1 MSMKYWA
8 AGATAILA
16 LSACTP
22 SSETPV
28 TPELETSG
36 TSKAGD
42 AVLDGY
48 MAFANDSYA
57 DLSQGEADLSGLL
70 AALPDYARVTWQTKS
85 YDAGSGATVF
95 EGLSVGFGETGA
107 FGLNFETAKLW
118 GFDDSLLIA
127 RLNGE
132 RLTES
137 GPLLTRMEG
146 TNVTYFGLALAL
158 NDMFEAT
165 LNQLDSDLPDGFEFG
180 FDKLESQT
188 DRFVLSG
195 VTLRPWEL
203 TPLPAEMLTDL
214 DDDIPE
220 AVVDLVHNG
229 QWLIA
234 LGRSLSLEKSVS
246 IGAEVAMDMRQPGA
260 EMSALYSVDF
270 AAAENMQGFDIG
282 SNISRGYAATQSS
295 TYTDAMTPGEVI
307 TFSGFPAGFAMSQTE
322 TYGESSIRDLRLD
335 TLMGFLAR
343 SELPGMTERD
353 LLSLGTWRVTDY
365 VSQLNEKDILTA
377 DSAYFDGDGF
387 EWIIPS
393 DLRFGFQGAKLNTGE
408 LTGFISVFFE
418 MFASNAAT
426 DDMSEEEQAQMEMVR
441 EGMQKA
447 IALMPEHG
455 LDQIPF
461 DADMSASWNP
471 DTGPTKVS
479 LKLDAEGFGLNA
491 LDVEISL
498 PDYDALQAAF
508 ESEDREAAFE
518 QAFETAFAFR
528 GVRWFE
534 QDKGGFDKLFGFAHA
549 LGKEYPDQ
557 GWGAVLGSM
566 EPAQLRSYLGTMT
579 RMGKGAAAE
588 EFPPAVDW
596 IEAYASYLESG
607 GSFEFVS
614 RPPTPITADFID
626 SFDGEPEPDQVVEIF
641 GLTVT
646 HTK

>member
-8 AGATAILA
+8 AGAAAILT

-22 SSETPV
+22 ESETPAL
-28 TPELETSG
+28 PELETPGLSE
-36 TSKAGD
+36 AGD
-42 AVLDGY
+42 AVIDGY
-48 MAFANDSYA
+48 RAFANDRFV
-57 DLSQGEADLSGLL
+57 DLSRGEADLSGLL
-70 AALPDYARVTWQTKS
+70 AALPNYAQVTWQSKS
-85 YDAGSGATVF
+85 YDSESGATLF
-95 EGLSVGFGETGA
+95 EGLSIGFGESGA
-107 FGLNFETAKLW
+107 FGLSFETAKLW

-127 RLNGE
+127 RLKGE
-132 RLTES
+132 RLAES
-137 GPLLTRMEG
+137 GPLLSRMEG

-158 NDMFEAT
+158 NSLFEAT
-165 LNQLDSDLPDGFEFG
+165 LDQLDGDLPEGFEFG

-188 DRFVLSG
+188 DRFVVSG
-195 VTLRPWEL
+195 LALRPWEL
-203 TPLPAEMLTDL
+203 TPLPAEMLAGLDEDVPEKGLDL
-214 DDDIPE
+214 IHD
-220 AVVDLVHNG
+220 G

-246 IGAEVAMDMRQPGA
+246 IGAEVVMDMRQPGA
-260 EMSALYSVDF
+260 EVSAEYSVDF

-282 SNISRGYAATQSS
+282 SNISRGYTAIQSH
-295 TYTDAMTPGEVI
+295 TYNDAMAPGEVI
-307 TFSGFPAGFAMSQTE
+307 TFSGFPSGFVMTQTQI
-322 TYGESSIRDLRLD
+322 YGESAIRDLRLD

-365 VSQLNEKDILTA
+365 VSQLNDKEILTA
-377 DSAYFDGDGF
+377 DAAYFDGDSF

-408 LTGFISVFFE
+408 LTGFFSVFFD
-418 MFASNAAT
+418 MFATNAASE
-426 DDMSEEEQAQMEMVR
+426 DMSEEDRAEMDMVR
-441 EGMQKA
+441 EGIQKA
-447 IALMPEHG
+447 IELMPEHG

-461 DADMSASWNP
+461 DADFNASWNP
-471 DTGPTKVS
+471 DTGPTEFS
-479 LKLDAEGFGLNA
+479 LKFDAEGFSLNE

-498 PDYDALQAAF
+498 PDYDSLQAAF
-508 ESEDREAAFE
+508 ESDERETAIE

-534 QDKGGFDKLFGFAHA
+534 QDKGGFEKLFGFAHA

-557 GWGAVLGSM
+557 GWGAMLGSM

-596 IEAYASYLESG
+596 IEAYATYLESG

-614 RPPTPITADFID
+614 RPPTPITADFIE
-626 SFDGEPEPDQVVEIF
+626 SFDGEPEADEVVEIF

>member
-1 MSMKYWA
+1 MSMKNWA
-8 AGATAILA
+8 VGTAAALA
-16 LSACTP
+16 LSACAPNTETP
-22 SSETPV
+22 AAGESETSLSV
-28 TPELETSG
+28 ESTDS
-36 TSKAGD
+36 AI
-42 AVLDGY
+42 DGY
-48 MAFANDSYA
+48 MAFANESFT
-57 DLSQGEADLSGLL
+57 DLSVGEADLSGLV
-70 AALPDYARVTWQTKS
+70 AALPDYAQVTWDAKS
-85 YDAGSGATVF
+85 YEANSGATLF
-95 EGLSVGFGETGA
+95 EGLSIGFGETGA
-107 FGLNFETAKLW
+107 FGLSFETAKLW

-132 RLTES
+132 RLTET

-158 NDMFEAT
+158 NDLFDAT
-165 LNQLDSDLPDGFEFG
+165 LAQFDSELPEGFEFG
-180 FDKLESQT
+180 FDMLESQT
-188 DRFVLSG
+188 DRFVVSG

-220 AVVDLVHNG
+220 AVVDLVHSG

-246 IGAEVAMDMRQPGA
+246 IGAEVAMDMRQPGV
-260 EMSALYSVDF
+260 EVSAVYSVDF

-282 SNISRGYAATQSS
+282 SNISRGYTATQSS
-295 TYTDAMTPGEVI
+295 TYSDAMTPGEVI

-418 MFASNAAT
+418 MFASNAASEE
-426 DDMSEEEQAQMEMVR
+426 MSEEDQAQMELVR

-447 IALMPEHG
+447 IELMPQHG
-455 LDQIPF
+455 LDQLPF
-461 DADMSASWNP
+461 DADINASWNP
-471 DTGPTKVS
+471 DTGPTKFS
-479 LKLDAEGFGLNA
+479 FKFDAEGFGLNE
-491 LDVEISL
+491 LDFAISL
-498 PDYDALQAAF
+498 PDYDTLQVAF

-518 QAFETAFAFR
+518 QAFQTAFAFR
-528 GVRWFE
+528 GGRWFE

-557 GWGAVLGSM
+557 GWGAMLGSM

-579 RMGKGAAAE
+579 RMGKGAVAE

-596 IEAYASYLESG
+596 IEAYATYLESG

-614 RPPTPITADFID
+614 RPPTPITADFVD
-626 SFDGEPEPDQVVEIF
+626 SFEGEPEPDEVVEIF